1 MKSQSPVRPLGDT
14 KVEGKGNN
22 DKSVLACIN
31 SLERFRGKCRD
42 ATKE

>member
-1 MKSQSPVRPLGDT
+1 MGNT

-42 ATKE
+42 ATKGKKLGNKPV